1 MEGVDTPAG
10 DSRAGIQV
18 IRRAADVLRALDGQ
32 HQGLTP
38 SELADRLGL
47 ARSTV
52 HRIVSALDEEG
63 LVATVRPGR
72 YRVGPELIRLGSGQR
87 GEVRMTV
94 RPFLERLSAEVNET
108 VDLAVLIQDH
118 VSFIDQVAA
127 PHRLRAV
134 SVVGA
139 TFPAHCTA
147 NGKALLAELSDDHL
161 RALLPDRLPQLTPNT
176 KTTRAALMAE
186 IAQIHETGVAFDDE
200 EHTLG
205 ICAVGAVV
213 RDQFAAVAAI
223 TIPLPTQRYKGN
235 EEALVGA
242 LRATCNRV
250 TETLGGAAGQNG
262 GGPA

>member
-1 MEGVDTPAG
+1 MKGRERAG

-18 IRRAADVLRALDGQ
+18 IHRAAEVLRALDGE
-32 HQGLTP
+32 HQGVTP
-38 SELADRLGL
+38 SELAERLGL

-52 HRIVSALDEEG
+52 HRIVSALDHEG

-72 YRVGPELIRLGSGQR
+72 YRVGPELIRLGSSQR
-87 GEVRMTV
+87 GEVRMIV

-108 VDLAVLIQDH
+108 VDLAVLIQGH

-161 RALLPDRLPQLTPNT
+161 RALLPARLPQLSPNA
-176 KTTRAALMAE
+176 KTTRAELME
-186 IAQIHETGVAFDDE
+186 ELRQVRETGVAFDDE

-205 ICAVGAVV
+205 ISAVGAVV
-213 RDQFAAVAAI
+213 RDQFAAVAAM

-235 EEALVGA
+235 EAALVVA
-242 LRATCNRV
+242 LRANCGRA
-250 TETLGGAAGQNG
+250 TETLGGAAIQNG

>member
-1 MEGVDTPAG
+1 MEGADKATA

-18 IRRAADVLRALDGQ
+18 IHRAAEVLRALDGE
-32 HQGLTP
+32 HHGLTP
-38 SELADRLGL
+38 SELAARLGL

-52 HRIVSALDEEG
+52 HRIVTALDDEG

-72 YRVGPELIRLGSGQR
+72 YRVGPELIRLGSSQR
-87 GEVRMTV
+87 GEVRTLV

-147 NGKALLAELSDDHL
+147 NGKALLAALSDDHL
-161 RALLPDRLPQLTPNT
+161 RMLLPARLPQLTPNT
-176 KTTRAALMAE
+176 KSSRTQLMDE
-186 IAQIHETGVAFDDE
+186 LNRVRESGVAFDEE

-205 ICAVGAVV
+205 ISAVGAVV
-213 RDQFAAVAAI
+213 RDEYAAVAAI

-235 EEALVGA
+235 EDALVGA
-242 LRATCNRV
+242 LKATCGRV
-250 TETLGGAAGQNG
+250 TELLGGAATDNG
-262 GGPA
+262 GPPA

>member
-1 MEGVDTPAG
+1 MDGTGKVAADA
-10 DSRAGIQV
+10 RAGIQV
-18 IRRAADVLRALDGQ
+18 IHRAAEVLRALDGE

-38 SELADRLGL
+38 SELAARLGL

-52 HRIVSALDEEG
+52 HRIVSALDDEG
-63 LVATVRPGR
+63 LVASVRPGR
-72 YRVGPELIRLGSGQR
+72 YRVGPELIRLGSSQR
-87 GEVRMTV
+87 GEVRTLV

-147 NGKALLAELSDDHL
+147 NGKALLAALSDDHL
-161 RALLPDRLPQLTPNT
+161 RTLLPARLAQLTPNT
-176 KTTRAALMAE
+176 KNSRAQLME
-186 IAQIHETGVAFDDE
+186 ELRQVRESGVAFDDE

-205 ICAVGAVV
+205 ISAVGAVV
-213 RDQFAAVAAI
+213 RDEFAAVAAI

-235 EEALVGA
+235 EETLVSA
-242 LRATCNRV
+242 LRATCDRV
-250 TETLGGAAGQNG
+250 TESLGGAATENG
-262 GGPA
+262 SPPA